1 MFIEKHKK
9 EAEDKFSATRVSFP
23 NVEAQNNWESQNLRN
38 MVEEAVNLN
47 TLSRITIADCPQ
59 VDEFSMAKLSNQNNI
74 VKIPSINSPRE
85 VNGLPLIKSTNI
97 GNLNFM
103 GS

>member
-1 MFIEKHKK
+1 
-9 EAEDKFSATRVSFP
+9 
-23 NVEAQNNWESQNLRN
+23 

-59 VDEFSMAKLSNQNNI
+59 VDEFSMAKLTNQNNI

-85 VNGLPLIKSTNI
+85 VNGLPLIKSTNN
-97 GNLNFM
+97 GNLNFI
-103 GS
+103 GSLQDQFMA